1 MAALCCHGS
10 TLRFPLLLFH
20 VKNYVRMTG
29 DMASRCLLGVVG
41 LHTVDCATV
50 VLALL
55 A

>member
-10 TLRFPLLLFH
+10 MLRFHLLLFD
-20 VKNYVRMTG
+20 VKNYVRMMG
-29 DMASRCLLGVVG
+29 DMTSHCLLGVVG